1 VRINYTGDYLYNV
14 PIALPSPGSKQSPN
28 TNSPVGFGLRGRAG
42 GVGPGIEVVGVK
54 SAAAGRAIA
63 SSVKKLKGFVKEE
76 ELGPYLRCSAKAKRH
91 IRYFKDQV
99 TFCRGVHM
107 NDVLTEH
114 TLVFGSTPV
123 PGLVEGTRRGGDAA
137 GAGGCGSVVGGGEGD
152 AIVSGRGV
160 YYFEVVIGS
169 SAPLQ
174 EHYKEVGA
182 HHGADVYVGFSEF
195 SIAGIP
201 GIEDYRSIALW
212 GKNGKVFCNEEELP
226 RVAAHEKLDTEL
238 CNATNGPFEIREPM
252 CFSAG
257 DIVGCGIHL
266 QTQRAFFT
274 LNGLFAGWAGYASAQ
289 APSWGHG
296 GTTPE
301 GEWILPSDENLKM
314 FPVVAFKDREDVLS
328 INMATDGF
336 PQRLMAYNT
345 ADLPPLPIGPA
356 PEPQFVGD
364 GEAAIGLLETIHSQT
379 LSTSPIVEQF
389 DDDVSAPASHFET
402 DRSIATVIIGL
413 DLGSLSGDRATS
425 VTDEIDTV
433 RGGASSE
440 DLNLRLEGESSSS
453 ENSLYDTYDLNNSG
467 TTACA
472 GTDRIYQPNHSTDRI
487 YEPNHSAHFSL
498 QTEEGGGGE
507 GGAAPGSAPGMESNS
522 MEERPVTTGL
532 PVTHSWADTDN
543 DSVSVSVRAN
553 GGGGGGGGG
562 GGNVRANSALAGAMR
577 DPLKGGGW
585 GGVWPGGGG
594 GGGDGGGGG
603 VEGVRVCPST
613 RQGSRASTV
622 GSRPGTGRPGT
633 GRLVMTFTRNWQRCK
648 LLGRGA
654 FG

>member
-1 VRINYTGDYLYNV
+1 M
-14 PIALPSPGSKQSPN
+14 
-28 TNSPVGFGLRGRAG
+28 
-42 GVGPGIEVVGVK
+42 EVVASTVGVK
-54 SAAAGRAIA
+54 TAAACRAIA
-63 SSVKKLKGFVKEE
+63 PSVKKMKGLVKEE
-76 ELGPYLRCSAKAKRH
+76 ELGPFLRCSAKAKRH

-123 PGLVEGTRRGGDAA
+123 PGLVEGLRGGVDAA
-137 GAGGCGSVVGGGEGD
+137 GAGGCGSVQGGGEGD
-152 AIVSGRGV
+152 EDVWGRGV
-160 YYFEVVIGS
+160 FYFEVVIGS
-169 SAPLQ
+169 SAPVH
-174 EHYKEVGA
+174 EHYREVGA

-238 CNATNGPFEIREPM
+238 CNASNGPFEIREPM
-252 CFSAG
+252 CFAAG

-296 GTTPE
+296 GPTPE
-301 GEWILPSDENLKM
+301 GEWILPNDENLKM

-345 ADLPPLPIGPA
+345 ADLPPLPTGPA
-356 PEPQFVGD
+356 PEPQFVDD
-364 GEAAIGLLETIHSQT
+364 GASEAEIGRLETIQSQT
-379 LSTSPIVEQF
+379 LATSTIVEQF
-389 DDDVSAPASHFET
+389 DDDVSAPASHFVT
-402 DRSIATVIIGL
+402 DRSIATAIGRL
-413 DLGSLSGDRATS
+413 DLGSLSGDRARS

-433 RGGASSE
+433 RFVTDEIDTVSGGASSE
-440 DLNLRLEGESSSS
+440 DLSLRPEGESSSS
-453 ENSLYDTYDLNNSG
+453 ENSLYPHLNNSG
-467 TTACA
+467 TTACEGA
-472 GTDRIYQPNHSTDRI
+472 DPIYQPNHS
-487 YEPNHSAHFSL
+487 AHLSL
-498 QTEEGGGGE
+498 QTEEGGGGGG
-507 GGAAPGSAPGMESNS
+507 GGAAPGSVAGMESDS
-522 MEERPVTTGL
+522 MEERPVTAGL
-532 PVTHSWADTDN
+532 PVTHNWADSNN
-543 DSVSVSVRAN
+543 DRDLVSVRAN
-553 GGGGGGGGG
+553 GGGGGGGGEEEQG
-562 GGNVRANSALAGAMR
+562 R
-577 DPLKGGGW
+577 
-585 GGVWPGGGG
+585 GGGG
-594 GGGDGGGGG
+594 GGG
-603 VEGVRVCPST
+603 VCVCPST
-613 RQGSRASTV
+613 RPGSRGWTA

-633 GRLVMTFTRNWQRCK
+633 GRLVMAFTRNWQRSR